1 MTASIEYQLHKLV
14 GTIDDLGATSL
25 SANGDVGKKGDAVFR
40 RLIKIRLAEGEAEL
54 INVYVPAAIDSWLEP
69 GLKCNLYVVEAEAKV
84 CSPAHDGCAVD
95 GPFCHVFAIDTGKKC
110 LSAVSEAVDYFDSLK
125 RFGVDMVMSLAGLA
139 LLVSFVVIGIPLLI
153 YLGVLAVM
161 AMLVPVPSVDELRRF
176 LVHQG
181 FPARCGHTA

>member
-14 GTIDDLGATSL
+14 GTIDDLGVMSL
-25 SANGDVGKKGDAVFR
+25 SANGDVCKKGDAVFR